1 MPNILVITGPQG
13 SGNHLYSK
21 VLSMHELVS
30 GWDDLL
36 REYWINHDS
45 APFKEI
51 WSNPNAIKVQDWSA
65 SENWVLSVSGPYV
78 DIIDGKKQTVYPNYK
93 EVLSELN
100 KVGNLQV
107 GIIGRDQNIMAQ
119 GQLRKRGV
127 ERYHNFLNKI
137 EDLTAYP
144 HTFLSVELLYLFRHQ
159 YLKSLG
165 TLLNI
170 PINASDERLHYILN
184 KDPNAKYV
192 HSVDHSWLDKRKR
205 DGLLNDDSL
214 PHDESKVD

>member
-1 MPNILVITGPQG
+1 
-13 SGNHLYSK
+13 
-21 VLSMHELVS
+21 MHELVS

-107 GIIGRDQNIMAQ
+107 GIMGRDQNIMAQ

-127 ERYHNFLNKI
+127 ESYHNFLNKI